1 MQTIKRIFRVDRKD
15 INYLRSTIES
25 YDGMAV
31 VRTLDPLVAFIE
43 IQISP
48 GCEELVSELLDYL
61 TKGEGLDLVEKD
73 VSRTFFITT
82 MGCQMNECDS
92 DYLAQSL
99 GHLGLSPVDD
109 PNDADLILINTCTVR
124 AKAEQKAFSQ
134 LGRMSVIKRRKPGII
149 LGVVGCMAQQ
159 QGTELIKRFPQLDL
173 VMGPRELGRIQEVLN
188 RIGSDRQRVVATD
201 LNPAPPS
208 QVPFQG
214 YFEGRVTGYISIMQG
229 CNNFCTYCIVPY
241 VRGREISR
249 SPDDILAEARNL
261 ITEGVKEITLLGQNV
276 NSYRCKGE
284 KGWDFTFLLREV
296 SKLKGLMRLRFTT
309 SHPKDL
315 SDELIQCFAYLNN
328 LCPHLHLPLQAGAN
342 SVLKR
347 MKRGYTREH
356 YIDLIEKLRS
366 TNPDIA
372 ITSDVMVG
380 FPGESESEFMQT
392 LDLIAQIRFDG
403 IFSFKY
409 SDRKGTF
416 AYELNEKIDETEK
429 ASRLSALQSL
439 QRQIT
444 LEKNR
449 ALEGKQMEVLVEGQ
463 SKKGGQLTGRTGTNK
478 VVNFDCDSRYIG
490 CLVKLTIKHGFQN
503 SLQGEIEKTI

>member
-1 MQTIKRIFRVDRKD
+1 MSHKFSII
-15 INYLRSTIES
+15 
-25 YDGMAV
+25 
-31 VRTLDPLVAFIE
+31 
-43 IQISP
+43 
-48 GCEELVSELLDYL
+48 
-61 TKGEGLDLVEKD
+61 
-73 VSRTFFITT
+73 T

-92 DYLAQSL
+92 DYMAQSL
-99 GHLGLSPVDD
+99 AHLGLLPVND

-124 AKAEQKAFSQ
+124 AKAEQKALSQ
-134 LGRMSVIKRRKPGII
+134 LGRMSIIKRRKPEVI

-159 QGTELIKRFPQLDL
+159 QGTELIKRFPQIDL
-173 VMGPRELGRIQEVLN
+173 IMGPRELGRIQDVLK
-188 RIGSDRQRVVATD
+188 RIISDRQRVIAID
-201 LNPAPPS
+201 LRACLPS
-208 QVPFQG
+208 YFPFGG
-214 YFEGRVTGYISIMQG
+214 YFEGRVAGFISIMQG

-249 SPDDILAEARNL
+249 SPEDIISEARNL
-261 ITEGVKEITLLGQNV
+261 IREGVKEITLLGQNV
-276 NSYRCKGE
+276 NSYRAEGQKRPN
-284 KGWDFTFLLREV
+284 FAFLLREV
-296 SKLKGLMRLRFTT
+296 SRLEGLLRLRFTT

-315 SDELIQCFAYLNN
+315 SDELIQCFAHLDK
-328 LCPHLHLPLQAGAN
+328 LCPHLHLPFQAGSN

-347 MKRGYTREH
+347 MKRGYTRDH
-356 YIDLIEKLRS
+356 YIDLIAKLRS
-366 TNPDIA
+366 MNPEIA

-392 LDLIAQIRFDG
+392 LDLIEKMRFDA

-416 AYELNEKIDETEK
+416 AYEMGEKIVETEK

-449 ALEGKQMEVLVEGQ
+449 ALEGKQLEVLVEGR

-478 VVNFDCDSRYIG
+478 VVNFDSDFNHIG
-490 CLVKLTIKHGFQN
+490 SLVKLQIKDGFQN
-503 SLQGEIEKTI
+503 SLQGEIILFNN

>member
-1 MQTIKRIFRVDRKD
+1 
-15 INYLRSTIES
+15 
-25 YDGMAV
+25 MAV

-61 TKGEGLDLVEKD
+61 KKGEGIDLVEKD
-73 VSRTFFITT
+73 ASRTFFITT
-82 MGCQMNECDS
+82 MGCQMNDCDS

-109 PNDADLILINTCTVR
+109 PNDAYLILINTCTVR
-124 AKAEQKAFSQ
+124 AKAEQKAFSH
-134 LGRMSVIKRRKPGII
+134 LGRMSVIKRRKPEII

-159 QGTELIKRFPQLDL
+159 QGTELIKRFPQIDF

-208 QVPFQG
+208 QIPFRG

-249 SPDDILAEARNL
+249 SPDDIIAEARNL

-276 NSYRCKGE
+276 NSYRWEGE
-284 KGWDFTFLLREV
+284 KRWDFVSLLREV
-296 SKLKGLMRLRFTT
+296 SGLNGLLRLRFTT

-315 SDELIQCFAYLNN
+315 SDELIQCFVYLNN
-328 LCPHLHLPLQAGAN
+328 LCPHLHLPLQAGSN

-356 YIDLIEKLRS
+356 YIDLIAKLRS

-372 ITSDVMVG
+372 ITSDIMVG
-380 FPGESESEFMQT
+380 FPGESENEFSET
-392 LDLIAQIRFDG
+392 LDLIGQVRFDA

-416 AYELNEKIDETEK
+416 AYKLNEKVDETEK
-429 ASRLSALQSL
+429 ASRLSVLQNL

-463 SKKGGQLTGRTGTNK
+463 SKKGRQLTGRTGTNK

-490 CLVKLTIKHGFQN
+490 CLVKLSIKHGLQN